1 MKKIHIFKTGTHTDS
16 NGVSVSFSENDLQ
29 NAINAYNPSLH
40 QAPIVVGHPKTDAPA
55 FGWVKSLTAN
65 NGNLYAIPEQ
75 IQHDF
80 GEQVKQ
86 GLYKKVSAS
95 FYPPNSSANPVKGV
109 YYLRHVGFLGAEPPA
124 IKGLEPI
131 EFNEN
136 DKAVEL
142 TFDFSESPS
151 DTADTPEKT
160 LFNKVVS
167 ALGSLLFNE
176 QPPSEQATPLSNDPN
191 SDNSNPISNPTS
203 TPQKENAMTTET
215 PQANQATEP
224 QSLPAT
230 VPPVAT
236 PDPKDAEIANL
247 KAQIAQKEQAEAQAK
262 IRAQEQA
269 NNDFAENLV
278 KEGKLVP
285 AGKEMVVAVLN
296 AIDVAGRA
304 NPLNFGE
311 GDNTKPLNQAFKD
324 GLNAGLLNN
333 KVHLFSETAGKAV
346 GGSNLNNALNHNL
359 PHSAK
364 VDADSLTKHQEILAY
379 CETHKVDYT
388 TAVMAIG

>member
-16 NGVSVSFSENDLQ
+16 NGVSVSFSETDLQ
-29 NAINAYNPSLH
+29 NAINAYNPAIH
-40 QAPIVVGHPKTDAPA
+40 QAPIVIGHPKTDAPA
-55 FGWVKSLTAN
+55 FGWVKSLTAD

-86 GLYKKVSAS
+86 GLFKKVSAS
-95 FYPPNSSANPVKGV
+95 FYPPNSPTNPVKGV
-109 YYLRHVGFLGAEPPA
+109 YYLRHIGFLGAEPPA

-176 QPPSEQATPLSNDPN
+176 QPPTG
-191 SDNSNPISNPTS
+191 NPNPTS
-203 TPQKENAMTTET
+203 TPQKENAMTTPNPNPEANPAPAPAQTT
-215 PQANQATEP
+215 PP
-224 QSLPAT
+224 
-230 VPPVAT
+230 AT
-236 PDPKDAEIANL
+236 PDPRDAEIANL
-247 KAQIAQKEQAEAQAK
+247 KAELAKKEQAEAQAK
-262 IRAQEQA
+262 IKADEQA
-269 NNDFAENLV
+269 NNDFAESLV
-278 KEGKLVP
+278 KDGKLVP
-285 AGKEMVVAVLN
+285 ANKEMVVAVLN
-296 AIDVAGRA
+296 AIDTANRA

-311 GDNTKPLNQAFKD
+311 GDNAKPLNQAFKD
-324 GLNAGLLNN
+324 GLNAGLMAG
-333 KVHLFSETAGKAV
+333 KSYLFSETAGKTNQPTHTAKQYD
-346 GGSNLNNALNHNL
+346 HNL
-359 PHSAK
+359 PHSVQ
-364 VDADSLTKHQEILAY
+364 VDSDSMAKHQEILAY
-379 CETHKVDYT
+379 CEAHKVDYT

>member
-16 NGVSVSFSENDLQ
+16 NGVSVSFTETDLQ
-29 NAINAYNPSLH
+29 NSINAYDPAIH
-40 QAPIVVGHPKTDAPA
+40 QAPIVIGHPKTDAPA
-55 FGWVKSLTAN
+55 FGWVKSLTAD

-86 GLYKKVSAS
+86 GLFKKVSAS
-95 FYPPNSSANPVKGV
+95 FYPPNSPTNPVKGV
-109 YYLRHVGFLGAEPPA
+109 YYLRHIGFLGAEPPA

-176 QPPSEQATPLSNDPN
+176 QPPS
-191 SDNSNPISNPTS
+191 DNPNPTS
-203 TPQKENAMTTET
+203 TPQKENAMTTPNPT
-215 PQANQATEP
+215 PPINQA
-224 QSLPAT
+224 PAPAQAT
-230 VPPVAT
+230 PPAT
-236 PDPKDAEIANL
+236 PDPRDAEIANL
-247 KAQIAQKEQAEAQAK
+247 KAELAKKEQAEAQAK
-262 IRAQEQA
+262 IKADGQA
-269 NNDFAENLV
+269 NNDFAESLV
-278 KEGKLVP
+278 KDGKLVP
-285 AGKEMVVAVLN
+285 ANKEMVVAVLN
-296 AIDVAGRA
+296 AIDTAGRA
-304 NPLNFGE
+304 SPLNFGE
-311 GDNTKPLNQAFKD
+311 GDNAKPLNQAFKD
-324 GLNAGLLNN
+324 GLSAGLMAG
-333 KVHLFSETAGKAV
+333 KSYLFSETAGKTNSLTHTAKQYD
-346 GGSNLNNALNHNL
+346 HNL
-359 PHSAK
+359 PHSVQ
-364 VDADSLTKHQEILAY
+364 VDSDSMAKHQKILAY
-379 CETHKVDYT
+379 CEAHKVDYT

>member
-16 NGVSVSFSENDLQ
+16 NGVSVSFTETDLQ
-29 NAINAYNPSLH
+29 NSINAYNPAIH
-40 QAPIVVGHPKTDAPA
+40 QAPIVIGHPKTDAPA
-55 FGWVKSLTAN
+55 FGWVKSLTAD
-65 NGNLYAIPEQ
+65 NGNLYAVPEQ

-95 FYPPNSSANPVKGV
+95 FYPPNSPTNPVKGV
-109 YYLRHVGFLGAEPPA
+109 YYLRHIGFLGAEPPA

-176 QPPSEQATPLSNDPN
+176 QPPSEPATPPN
-191 SDNSNPISNPTS
+191 PNPNPTS
-203 TPQKENAMTTET
+203 TPQKENAMTTPNPT
-215 PQANQATEP
+215 PPINQA
-224 QSLPAT
+224 PAPAQAT
-230 VPPVAT
+230 PPAT
-236 PDPKDAEIANL
+236 PDPRDAEIANL

-262 IRAQEQA
+262 IKADEQA
-269 NNDFAENLV
+269 NSDFAETLV
-278 KEGKLVP
+278 TGGKLVP
-285 AGKEMVVAVLN
+285 ANKEMVVAVLN
-296 AIDVAGRA
+296 AIDTANRA
-304 NPLNFGE
+304 TPLNFGE
-311 GDNTKPLNQAFKD
+311 GNHSKPLADVFKESLTQ
-324 GLNAGLLNN
+324 GLVGAD
-333 KVHLFSETAGKAV
+333 KSYLFSETAKKPNGTTAPLV
-346 GGSNLNNALNHNL
+346 LNNL
-359 PHSAK
+359 PNQVQ
-364 VDADSLTKHQEILAY
+364 VDSDSMAKHQQILAY
-379 CETHKVDYT
+379 CEAHKVDYT

>member
-16 NGVSVSFSENDLQ
+16 NGVSVSFTETDLQ
-29 NAINAYNPSLH
+29 NSINAYNPAIH
-40 QAPIVVGHPKTDAPA
+40 QAPIVIGHPKTDAPA
-55 FGWVKSLTAN
+55 FGWVKSLTAD
-65 NGNLYAIPEQ
+65 NGNLYAVPEQ

-86 GLYKKVSAS
+86 GLFKKVSAS
-95 FYPPNSSANPVKGV
+95 FYPPNSPTNPVKGV
-109 YYLRHVGFLGAEPPA
+109 YYLRHIGFLGAEPPA

-151 DTADTPEKT
+151 DTADTAEKT

-176 QPPSEQATPLSNDPN
+176 QPPSEPATPPN
-191 SDNSNPISNPTS
+191 PNPIS
-203 TPQKENAMTTET
+203 TPQKENAMTTPNPT
-215 PQANQATEP
+215 PPTN
-224 QSLPAT
+224 PAPAPA
-230 VPPVAT
+230 VPTPPAT
-236 PDPKDAEIANL
+236 PDPRDAEIANL

-262 IRAQEQA
+262 IKAEEQA

-278 KEGKLVP
+278 KDGKLVP
-285 AGKEMVVAVLN
+285 ANKEMVVAVLN
-296 AIDVAGRA
+296 AIDTANRA

-311 GDNTKPLNQAFKD
+311 GDNAKPLNQAFKD
-324 GLNAGLLNN
+324 GLNAGLMAG
-333 KVHLFSETAGKAV
+333 KSYLFSETASK
-346 GGSNLNNALNHNL
+346 GSQPTHTTQKYDHNL
-359 PHSAK
+359 PHSVQ
-364 VDADSLTKHQEILAY
+364 VDSDSMAKHQEILAY

-388 TAVMAIG
+388 IAVMAIG

>member
-16 NGVSVSFSENDLQ
+16 NGVSVSFSETDLQ
-29 NAINAYNPSLH
+29 NAINAYNPAIH
-40 QAPIVVGHPKTDAPA
+40 QAPIVIGHPKTDAPA
-55 FGWVKSLTAN
+55 FGWVKSLTAD

-86 GLYKKVSAS
+86 GLFKKVSAS
-95 FYPPNSSANPVKGV
+95 FYPPNSPTNPVKGV
-109 YYLRHVGFLGAEPPA
+109 YYLRHIGFLGAEPPA

-176 QPPSEQATPLSNDPN
+176 QPPTG
-191 SDNSNPISNPTS
+191 NPNPTS
-203 TPQKENAMTTET
+203 TPQKENAMTTPNPNPEANPAPAPAQTT
-215 PQANQATEP
+215 PP
-224 QSLPAT
+224 
-230 VPPVAT
+230 AT
-236 PDPKDAEIANL
+236 PDPRDAEIANL
-247 KAQIAQKEQAEAQAK
+247 KAELAKKEQAEAQAK
-262 IRAQEQA
+262 IKADEQA
-269 NNDFAENLV
+269 NNDFAESLV
-278 KEGKLVP
+278 KDGKLVP
-285 AGKEMVVAVLN
+285 ANKEMVVAVLN
-296 AIDVAGRA
+296 AIDTANRA

-311 GDNTKPLNQAFKD
+311 GDNAKPLNQAFKD
-324 GLNAGLLNN
+324 GLNAGLMAG
-333 KVHLFSETAGKAV
+333 KSYLFSETAGKTNQPTHTAKQYD
-346 GGSNLNNALNHNL
+346 HNL
-359 PHSAK
+359 PHSVQ
-364 VDADSLTKHQEILAY
+364 VDSDSMAKHQEILAY
-379 CETHKVDYT
+379 CEAHKVDYI

>member
-16 NGVSVSFSENDLQ
+16 KGVSVSFTETDLQ
-29 NAINAYNPSLH
+29 NSINAYNPAIH
-40 QAPIVVGHPKTDAPA
+40 QAPIVIGHPKTDAPA
-55 FGWVKSLTAN
+55 FGWVKSLTAD
-65 NGNLYAIPEQ
+65 NGNLYAVPEQ

-86 GLYKKVSAS
+86 GLFKKVSAS
-95 FYPPNSSANPVKGV
+95 FYPPNSPTNPVKGV
-109 YYLRHVGFLGAEPPA
+109 YYLRHIGFLGAEPPA

-176 QPPSEQATPLSNDPN
+176 QPPSEPATPPN
-191 SDNSNPISNPTS
+191 PNPIS
-203 TPQKENAMTTET
+203 TPQKENAMTTPNPT
-215 PQANQATEP
+215 PPINQA
-224 QSLPAT
+224 PAPAQAT
-230 VPPVAT
+230 PPAT

-262 IRAQEQA
+262 IKAEEQA
-269 NNDFAENLV
+269 NNDFAESLV
-278 KEGKLVP
+278 KDGKLVP
-285 AGKEMVVAVLN
+285 ANKEMVVAVLN
-296 AIDVAGRA
+296 AIDTAGRA
-304 NPLNFGE
+304 SPLNFGE
-311 GDNTKPLNQAFKD
+311 GDNAKPLNQAFKD
-324 GLNAGLLNN
+324 GLNAGLMAG
-333 KVHLFSETAGKAV
+333 KSYLFSETAGKTNPPTHTAKQYD
-346 GGSNLNNALNHNL
+346 HNL
-359 PHSAK
+359 PHSVQ
-364 VDADSLTKHQEILAY
+364 VDSDSMAKHQEILAY
-379 CETHKVDYT
+379 CEAHKVDYT

>member
-16 NGVSVSFSENDLQ
+16 NGVSVSFTETDLQ
-29 NAINAYNPSLH
+29 NSINAYDPAIH
-40 QAPIVVGHPKTDAPA
+40 QAPIVIGHPKTDAPA
-55 FGWVKSLTAN
+55 FGWVKSLTAD
-65 NGNLYAIPEQ
+65 NGNLYAVPEQ

-86 GLYKKVSAS
+86 GLFKKVSAS
-95 FYPPNSSANPVKGV
+95 FYPPNSPTNPVKGV
-109 YYLRHVGFLGAEPPA
+109 YYLRHIGFLGAEPPA

-176 QPPSEQATPLSNDPN
+176 QPPSEPATPPN
-191 SDNSNPISNPTS
+191 PNPTS
-203 TPQKENAMTTET
+203 TPQKENAMTTPNPT
-215 PQANQATEP
+215 PPINQA
-224 QSLPAT
+224 PAPAQAT
-230 VPPVAT
+230 PPAT
-236 PDPKDAEIANL
+236 PDPRDAEIANL
-247 KAQIAQKEQAEAQAK
+247 KAELAKKEQAEAQAK
-262 IRAQEQA
+262 IKADEQA
-269 NNDFAENLV
+269 NNDFAESLV
-278 KEGKLVP
+278 KDGKLVP
-285 AGKEMVVAVLN
+285 ANKEMVVAVLN
-296 AIDVAGRA
+296 AIDTANRA

-311 GDNTKPLNQAFKD
+311 GDNAKPLNQAFKD
-324 GLNAGLLNN
+324 GLNAGLMAG
-333 KVHLFSETAGKAV
+333 KSYLFSETAGKTNSPTHTAKQYD
-346 GGSNLNNALNHNL
+346 HNL
-359 PHSAK
+359 PHSVQ
-364 VDADSLTKHQEILAY
+364 VDSDSMAKHQEILAY
-379 CETHKVDYT
+379 CEAHKVDYT

>member
-16 NGVSVSFSENDLQ
+16 NGVSVSFTETDLQ
-29 NAINAYNPSLH
+29 NSINAYNPAIH
-40 QAPIVVGHPKTDAPA
+40 QAPIVIGHPKTDAPA
-55 FGWVKSLTAN
+55 FGWVKSLTAD
-65 NGNLYAIPEQ
+65 NGNLYAVPEQ

-86 GLYKKVSAS
+86 GLFKKVSAS
-95 FYPPNSSANPVKGV
+95 FYPPNSPTNPVKGV
-109 YYLRHVGFLGAEPPA
+109 YYLRHIGFLGAEPPA

-176 QPPSEQATPLSNDPN
+176 QPPTGNPN
-191 SDNSNPISNPTS
+191 PNS
-203 TPQKENAMTTET
+203 TPQKENAMTTPNPNPEANPT
-215 PQANQATEP
+215 PAPVQT
-224 QSLPAT
+224 T
-230 VPPVAT
+230 PPAT
-236 PDPKDAEIANL
+236 PDPRDAEIANL
-247 KAQIAQKEQAEAQAK
+247 KAELAKKEQAEAQAK
-262 IRAQEQA
+262 IKADEQA
-269 NNDFAENLV
+269 NNDFAESLV
-278 KEGKLVP
+278 KDGKLVP

-296 AIDVAGRA
+296 AIDTANRA

-311 GDNTKPLNQAFKD
+311 GDNAKPLNQVFKD
-324 GLNAGLLNN
+324 GLNAGLMAG
-333 KVHLFSETAGKAV
+333 KSYLFSETAGKTNQPAHT
-346 GGSNLNNALNHNL
+346 AKQYDHNL
-359 PHSAK
+359 PHSVQ
-364 VDADSLTKHQEILAY
+364 VDSDSMAKHQEILAY
-379 CETHKVDYT
+379 CEAHKVDYT
-388 TAVMAIG
+388 TAVMAIGN